1 MRYKNEAGQSEE
13 ALCHLGWN
21 LLCESRIHIN
31 ARQMFK
37 VLHDLAA
44 ARLSNIFRDSCSA
57 NDYHLRNDDNKLAV
71 PLPKNKFFKRVSAI
85 IVQRSGIPYRMKFV
99 VVKLEQLLMCLFIVQ
114 PIDQM

>member
-1 MRYKNEAGQSEE
+1 MRYKNEARRSEE

-21 LLCESRIHIN
+21 LLCESRIHIS

-37 VLHDLAA
+37 VLHDLAP

-57 NDYHLRNDDNKLAV
+57 NDYHLRNDDYKLAV
-71 PLPKNKFFKRVSAI
+71 PLPKNKFCKRVSAI

-99 VVKLEQLLMCLFIVQ
+99 VVKL
-114 PIDQM
+114 